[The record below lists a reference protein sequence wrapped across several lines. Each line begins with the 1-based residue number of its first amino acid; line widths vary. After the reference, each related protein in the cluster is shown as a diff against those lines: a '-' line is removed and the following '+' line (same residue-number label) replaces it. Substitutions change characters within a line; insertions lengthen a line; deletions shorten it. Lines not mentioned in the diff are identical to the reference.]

1 MITWHVETQLF
12 QQKELGNW
20 QRSFL
25 CDHMLC
31 YVWFI
36 FEGDTVILM
45 CAQHVLLGVCV
56 CLFSFWFIL
65 LCFMSSVV
73 PQKEKRTS
81 TDTSLGTKFGAGAPA
96 CKVYSK
102 EIVAGKTESLMLGI
116 EFQFFLGNHMM
127 RRVVSGSTTRVRFQ
141 IMELK

>member
-12 QQKELGNW
+12 QQELGNW

-56 CLFSFWFIL
+56 CVCFVLFLVHSAVFYV
-65 LCFMSSVV
+65 LCRSTER
-73 PQKEKRTS
+73 EK
-81 TDTSLGTKFGAGAPA
+81 D
-96 CKVYSK
+96 
-102 EIVAGKTESLMLGI
+102 I
-116 EFQFFLGNHMM
+116 N
-127 RRVVSGSTTRVRFQ
+127 
-141 IMELK
+141 